1 MREIKRYADVG
12 LHRRMCEIIR
22 RHSENK
28 QDIRDIAS
36 QLIEWQNVK
45 RILDLGCG
53 YGWFEEAIDGS
64 FDLIM
69 GIDPFE
75 ENRNEFL
82 KVCSRISKEV
92 CFKKA
97 ILPTPIDM
105 PEGHFDLILS
115 IYSLYF
121 FPDMITEA
129 KRLLNKEGVF
139 LTITHS
145 ESMLEEGERYF
156 SFRNLKQIIRRFS
169 AENGEETLKRV
180 FSRVSYVDY
189 PNNLLFFRKTERT
202 YGHT

>member
-22 RHSENK
+22 RHSENR
-28 QDIRDIAS
+28 QDIREIAS

-105 PEGHFDLILS
+105 PEGHSDLILS

-121 FPDMITEA
+121 FLI
-129 KRLLNKEGVF
+129 
-139 LTITHS
+139 
-145 ESMLEEGERYF
+145 
-156 SFRNLKQIIRRFS
+156 
-169 AENGEETLKRV
+169 
-180 FSRVSYVDY
+180 
-189 PNNLLFFRKTERT
+189 
-202 YGHT
+202 